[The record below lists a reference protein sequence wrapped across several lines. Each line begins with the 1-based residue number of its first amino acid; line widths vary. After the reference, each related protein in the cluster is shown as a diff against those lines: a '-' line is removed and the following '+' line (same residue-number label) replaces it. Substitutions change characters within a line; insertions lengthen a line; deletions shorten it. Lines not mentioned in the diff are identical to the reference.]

1 MRSMRNVK
9 VEDAIVHILEIKEG
23 RKVISERPVPL
34 LNNPNLSGYFED
46 LIVKASEDKSAR
58 AAVFS
63 ISESIPNEPF
73 EICAGMFG
81 STAVFARGSQALG
94 ETFYTMMKNDGRIG
108 DGDLVVCRF
117 TAETDSGRGK
127 FLGIMKLNPIGAF
140 RNVER
145 GRGDAGGM
153 YVDLEIDPFVFPKDM
168 DVLQKVAFI
177 SQPSVEDAAPDILIL
192 DTQDP
197 NKEVAQFF
205 QEYLD
210 VVLVRDTAE
219 KTLILYRCLIQS
231 LNDQR
236 KALSP
241 ALDKYLGN
249 EIYNIFTRK
258 GSFNMFQWVDDL
270 KKGSQKVKDAFKQA
284 LKNEFGQE
292 KKIMLDLTLVER
304 HLNRRTFKGQL
315 ASRFSMETAIYDD
328 IVQSVQFVKGKP
340 NEPEHFIVTINTSTW
355 REEIK

>member
-1 MRSMRNVK
+1 MRSMLNVK

-34 LNNPNLSGYFED
+34 LNNPNLSRYFED

-73 EICAGMFG
+73 EICASMFG

-145 GRGDAGGM
+145 GRGM
-153 YVDLEIDPFVFPKDM
+153 
-168 DVLQKVAFI
+168 
-177 SQPSVEDAAPDILIL
+177 
-192 DTQDP
+192 
-197 NKEVAQFF
+197 
-205 QEYLD
+205 
-210 VVLVRDTAE
+210 RAE
-219 KTLILYRCLIQS
+219 C
-231 LNDQR
+231 
-236 KALSP
+236 
-241 ALDKYLGN
+241 
-249 EIYNIFTRK
+249 
-258 GSFNMFQWVDDL
+258 M
-270 KKGSQKVKDAFKQA
+270 
-284 LKNEFGQE
+284 
-292 KKIMLDLTLVER
+292 LTLRSIPLYSPKIWMCFKRLPLYPNLPWEIQ
-304 HLNRRTFKGQL
+304 RRT
-315 ASRFSMETAIYDD
+315 S
-328 IVQSVQFVKGKP
+328 
-340 NEPEHFIVTINTSTW
+340 
-355 REEIK
+355 